1 MEGDLLQLS
10 ETDTNSP
17 EAGHETAANTQT
29 RHKRRYRQSVIERVI
44 NTSRLTT

>member
-17 EAGHETAANTQT
+17 EAGHETAANTSQKKVQAECN
-29 RHKRRYRQSVIERVI
+29 RKSD
-44 NTSRLTT
+44 